1 MQTRRMTRVLAWLLT
16 NAVAIAVA
24 AWLLDGIRFDGP
36 TEPLSSEVQE
46 KIVPLLL
53 VAVIL
58 GLVSV
63 TVEPIVKLLS
73 LPFIILTIGLFLLV
87 INALML
93 MLTAWIADQVGVGFH
108 VDGFWNALLGSIII
122 TLVTG
127 FIDVAVLDD

>member
-1 MQTRRMTRVLAWLLT
+1 MKRLLAWLLS

-24 AWLLDGIRFDGP
+24 AWLLDGISFSGP
-36 TEPLSSEVQE
+36 TEPFGAEVQE

-53 VAVIL
+53 VSAIL

-63 TVEPIVKLLS
+63 TVEPVVKLLS
-73 LPFIILTIGLFLLV
+73 LPFILMTIGLFLLV

-93 MLTAWIADQVGVGFH
+93 LLTEWIADLVGVGFH

-127 FIDVAVLDD
+127 FIDVTVLDD